1 VRGARRQQAIVEA
14 EELEHLVRARAR
26 ARARVRVRVGVTV
39 GVRVGVRV
47 GVGVRV
53 TNPNPHLLDDA
64 VGAALE
70 VLGDDH
76 LC

>member
-1 VRGARRQQAIVEA
+1 MRLKVVQPTSLCG
-14 EELEHLVRARAR
+14 LVRV
-26 ARARVRVRVGVTV
+26 RVSVRLRIGVRVGVTV

-76 LC
+76 LG